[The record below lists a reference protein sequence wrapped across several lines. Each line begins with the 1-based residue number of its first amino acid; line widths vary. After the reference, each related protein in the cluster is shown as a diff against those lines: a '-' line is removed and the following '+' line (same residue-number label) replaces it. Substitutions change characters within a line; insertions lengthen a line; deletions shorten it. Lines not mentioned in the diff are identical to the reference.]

1 MSIYMHIGLQLC
13 SCEYTSLYCIRGRQI
28 SLNSIGNITLGTE
41 LVIKA
46 AVSLPSDTISQ
57 RDQLVWEH
65 RDKKGNLGT
74 DNLFFPDIFEI
85 ECTLTWRYIETFLI
99 KMLLGSVLDDTYPR
113 AVCPHIPPWQA
124 QQNGWEYCVWSSA
137 KPLINVLY
145 NIFVDKIMK
154 IEWDKSKIG

>member
-1 MSIYMHIGLQLC
+1 MHIGLQLC

-46 AVSLPSDTISQ
+46 AVSLPSDTVSQ

-99 KMLLGSVLDDTYPR
+99 KMLLGSVLDDTYPG
-113 AVCPHIPPWQA
+113 AVCPHIPP
-124 QQNGWEYCVWSSA
+124 
-137 KPLINVLY
+137 
-145 NIFVDKIMK
+145 
-154 IEWDKSKIG
+154 